1 MVKVHVK
8 WQRETFKDV
17 EVDESQPPLVFKTQL
32 FTLSGVLP
40 ERQKIMVKG
49 GVLKDADDWAKIKLK
64 EGQKLMMMGTADAVP
79 EAPKEEMVFLE
90 DLPED
95 EQNNL
100 EMKAYGAGLQNL
112 GNTCYMNSTIQ
123 CLYSIPE
130 LKSALANY
138 SEAAATLPSA
148 TSESSHR
155 LVVASKELWSQLDKS
170 AAPVAPM
177 RFLASMFEKFPIF
190 AQQAQGGGYQQ
201 QDAEECWTQLLQV
214 LRERLHQGGQSDTN
228 GIINKS
234 FGVGLHTSLKCEEGD
249 ETLEEDSMPLSLKCN
264 ITIDVNHLEEGI
276 DLALKDD
283 REKNSTL
290 LGRLALFTGSS
301 RITRLPPFLT
311 VQMVRFFY
319 KVEAQ
324 QKAKILRKVTFPM
337 VLDLYD
343 RCTDELKKEL
353 DGPRAALKEIED
365 AKAGLEKAKKAKTR
379 EEGTEE
385 KAAEDKAEGSSS
397 GQDVEMVDV
406 SAHKGKP
413 TGRYSLQ
420 ALLTHKGRSADSGH
434 YVSWVKQEDGKWI
447 EFDDDK
453 LIERKEEDIQK
464 LSGGGDWHMAYM
476 LLYKADTP

>member
-1 MVKVHVK
+1 
-8 WQRETFKDV
+8 
-17 EVDESQPPLVFKTQL
+17 
-32 FTLSGVLP
+32 
-40 ERQKIMVKG
+40 
-49 GVLKDADDWAKIKLK
+49 
-64 EGQKLMMMGTADAVP
+64 
-79 EAPKEEMVFLE
+79 
-90 DLPED
+90 
-95 EQNNL
+95 
-100 EMKAYGAGLQNL
+100 
-112 GNTCYMNSTIQ
+112 
-123 CLYSIPE
+123 
-130 LKSALANY
+130 
-138 SEAAATLPSA
+138 
-148 TSESSHR
+148 
-155 LVVASKELWSQLDKS
+155 
-170 AAPVAPM
+170 M